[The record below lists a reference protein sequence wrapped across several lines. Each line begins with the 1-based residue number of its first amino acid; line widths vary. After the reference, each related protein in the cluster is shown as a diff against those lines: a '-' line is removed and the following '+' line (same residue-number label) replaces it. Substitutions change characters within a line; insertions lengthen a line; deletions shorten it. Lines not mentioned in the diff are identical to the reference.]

1 MAAVV
6 GMIRRHDLVIEI
18 FHGNEPGKT
27 KLVLY
32 NPLLSL

>member
-6 GMIRRHDLVIEI
+6 GMIRRHDLVIEM
-18 FHGNEPGKT
+18 FHGNKPGKT

-32 NPLLSL
+32 KPLISL